1 MHVLFITDDRDHY
14 KGQACSWAKQGEYF
28 KLNKLRERIEP
39 WLTSLVQ
46 SEHLSLLIGSGLSYA
61 IKELA
66 LTPSNS
72 DDPPKEK
79 SEHMSAD
86 QWRNSFNEV
95 LINAANDSAKA
106 AKRDK
111 ANFEDHIRV
120 ANELL
125 RGLEILLF
133 SDKEKGSITKDD
145 VKTLRSEIN
154 DKLLNFAQGILA
166 AEKDIASSE
175 TQKREHAFNT
185 LVSFLISFASRTG
198 TRDRLSIFTT
208 NYDRIIET
216 GAEIAGIHLIDRFIG
231 SMMPVL
237 RSSRMDLDLHYNPP
251 GIRGEPRYL
260 EGVARFTKLHGS
272 IDWVQVEREIR
283 RIGLPFGAKN
293 ISRFLNA
300 PEYQRVPARKI
311 MIYPNSAKDRET
323 ALYPY
328 VELFRDLAASI
339 CRPNS
344 TIFTYGY
351 SFGDETH

>member
-1 MHVLFITDDRDHY
+1 MHVLFMTDDRDHY

-154 DKLLNFAQGILA
+154 DKLLNFAQGILD

-300 PEYQRVPARKI
+300 PGYQRVPPER
-311 MIYPNSAKDRET
+311 
-323 ALYPY
+323 
-328 VELFRDLAASI
+328 
-339 CRPNS
+339 
-344 TIFTYGY
+344 
-351 SFGDETH
+351 